1 MKRIVMIACV
11 VLLLTGCKKSTVGKE
26 VKTCTSNIDNDK
38 ITYRIEAED
47 DLIKKVDTIVEVD
60 EDIMDS
66 KALAELG
73 DVEKEYFKVL
83 LLIGLGIESNYDDVT
98 ASFDI
103 SEEKVMV
110 TLSFDLTKMPDLELE
125 KIGMSS
131 SGELSTTIKD
141 FISIG
146 FECN

>member
-1 MKRIVMIACV
+1 MRRIVMIACV

-26 VKTCTSNIDNDK
+26 VKICTSNIDNDK

-60 EDIMDS
+60 EGIMDS

-73 DVEKEYFKVL
+73 DAEKEYFKVL
-83 LLIGLGIESNYDDVT
+83 LLIGLGIESNYNDVT

-110 TLSFDLTKMPDLELE
+110 TLSYDLTKMPDLELE

-131 SGELSTTIKD
+131 SGKLSTTIKD

-146 FECN
+146 FECD